1 MIAITHANVFDGL
14 NDSYR
19 ENVSV
24 VIEDDHVLEITEEDI
39 SEGNFERVIDAGGKT
54 VIPGLVDSHVHL
66 MFGDGRLDELT
77 VHGVRNARN
86 FLYAGFTT
94 VRDAGGAVYGIKK
107 GIDDGIIEGPR
118 IFPSYSFISQTC
130 GHGDF
135 RESRGAAR
143 IADHIYT
150 SPNLMNGQSYI
161 ADGVPEVLKA
171 VREQLFMGAS
181 QIKIMAGGGLS
192 SQYDPVQTQQYTLE
206 EMKAAVSA
214 ASDYGTYVMAHL
226 YTTESIKRALKAGV
240 KSFEHAHLLDDEAAR
255 IAQAQDVFIVPC
267 PNFKQSPKKTDKPD
281 EAGGEKKSASGNLY
295 KDIARKALFAGVEIQ
310 AELINKYDL
319 NIAYGTDF
327 IERFSKGIVRTD
339 DLVSYAERFGNY
351 RALRSATGDAGRLS
365 AFTTYQNP
373 YPEGKIGVLEGGA
386 FADLLIVDGD
396 PLKDISVLTDPE
408 NIRLIMKG
416 GKIYKDI

>member
-107 GIDDGIIEGPR
+107 GIDDGVIEGPR

-161 ADGVPEVLKA
+161 ADGVSEVLKA
-171 VREQLFMGAS
+171 VR
-181 QIKIMAGGGLS
+181 
-192 SQYDPVQTQQYTLE
+192 
-206 EMKAAVSA
+206 
-214 ASDYGTYVMAHL
+214 
-226 YTTESIKRALKAGV
+226 
-240 KSFEHAHLLDDEAAR
+240 
-255 IAQAQDVFIVPC
+255 
-267 PNFKQSPKKTDKPD
+267 
-281 EAGGEKKSASGNLY
+281 
-295 KDIARKALFAGVEIQ
+295 
-310 AELINKYDL
+310 
-319 NIAYGTDF
+319 
-327 IERFSKGIVRTD
+327 
-339 DLVSYAERFGNY
+339 
-351 RALRSATGDAGRLS
+351 
-365 AFTTYQNP
+365 
-373 YPEGKIGVLEGGA
+373 
-386 FADLLIVDGD
+386 
-396 PLKDISVLTDPE
+396 
-408 NIRLIMKG
+408 
-416 GKIYKDI
+416 

>member
-1 MIAITHANVFDGL
+1 MIAIKHADVFDGL
-14 NDSYR
+14 NDRLSR
-19 ENVSV
+19 NVSI
-24 VIEDDHVLEITEEDI
+24 VIDGEFIREITETDI
-39 SEGNFERVIDAGGKT
+39 PDESFEKVYDAKGKT
-54 VIPGLVDSHVHL
+54 VIPGLIDNHVHL

-77 VHGVRNARN
+77 VHGVRNAKN
-86 FLYAGFTT
+86 LLYAGFTT

-135 RESRGAAR
+135 RESRAASR

-161 ADGVPEVLKA
+161 ADGVSEVLKA
-171 VREQLFMGAS
+171 VREQLFLGAS

-226 YTTESIKRALKAGV
+226 YTTESIKRALTAGV
-240 KSFEHAHLLDDEAAR
+240 KSLEHAHLLDDEAAR
-255 IAQAQDVFIVPC
+255 IAKDNDVFIVPC
-267 PNFKQSPKKTDKPD
+267 PNFKHGKKPD
-281 EAGGEKKSASGNLY
+281 DHTADRNYY

-319 NIAYGTDF
+319 NLAYGTDF
-327 IERFSKGIVRTD
+327 IERFNSGNVRLD
-339 DLVSYAERFGNY
+339 DLVSYSERFGNY
-351 RALRSATGDAGRLS
+351 KALKSATGEGYRLS
-365 AFTTYQNP
+365 KLTTYQNP
-373 YPEGKIGVLEGGA
+373 YPEGKVGVLEA
-386 FADLLIVDGD
+386 RAYADLLIIDGN
-396 PLKDISVLTDPE
+396 PLEDISILTASE
-408 NIRLIMKG
+408 NIKLIMKG
-416 GKIYKDI
+416 GKVYKNI